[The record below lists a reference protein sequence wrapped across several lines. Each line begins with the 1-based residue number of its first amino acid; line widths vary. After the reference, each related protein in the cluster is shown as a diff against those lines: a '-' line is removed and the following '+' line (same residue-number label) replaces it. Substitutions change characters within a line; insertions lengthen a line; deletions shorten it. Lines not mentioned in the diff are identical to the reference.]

1 MTLRGRRH
9 RRSCAGRRSGVI
21 RVDCGLGGGRAASGA
36 ASGGGIEDLAPVG
49 WHTVTPRLFVRD
61 PKALVE
67 FLEVAFDASCALPEG
82 DAPAE
87 VRIGDSVVMVSSDAV
102 RAATTSVL
110 YVYVKDADS
119 TYDRAIAAGATSI
132 EVPNDLPYGDRRAAV
147 TDRWGNTWQ
156 IATRLP

>member
-1 MTLRGRRH
+1 M
-9 RRSCAGRRSGVI
+9 SGF
-21 RVDCGLGGGRAASGA
+21 RPR
-36 ASGGGIEDLAPVG
+36 G

-61 PKALVE
+61 PRALVE
-67 FLEVAFDASCALPEG
+67 FLEAVFDASCTLPEG

-87 VRIGDSVVMVSSDAV
+87 VWIGDSVVMVSSDAV

-110 YVYVKDADS
+110 YVYVKDVDS

-156 IATRLP
+156 IATRLSD